1 MQLQHTL
8 HLYLTLQS
16 SAAYGYFVSFSYFN
30 HQLPL
35 IIPLVTESVKRL
47 AKHHLWHIRD
57 ELQLYLIMY
66 IVKD

>member
-8 HLYLTLQS
+8 NLFLTLQS
-16 SAAYGYFVSFSYFN
+16 SAACGYFVSFSYFN
-30 HQLPL
+30 RQLPL
-35 IIPLVTESVKRL
+35 TSPLVAESVKRP

>member
-8 HLYLTLQS
+8 NLFLTLPS

-30 HQLPL
+30 RQLPL
-35 IIPLVTESVKRL
+35 ISRLVTESVKRL

-57 ELQLYLIMY
+57 ELQLYLIMC